1 MSPEVWTAGPYD
13 QWKGFW
19 ASPGGGSVTRMNV
32 GGYVCHLARPVAE
45 EDLRRLLES
54 FALPGRGHRRIPKGR
69 VLGGR
74 SAVWRH
80 ELPGVGA
87 VVVKAYRRG
96 GMLRVLRRRYYV
108 RHGATRP
115 EREVRNLLAARAAG
129 LNVPEPVLGVSRG
142 LVLYHGWLVT
152 RLIAG
157 RSLVE
162 VVRSGSDGLPR
173 VVDEVTR
180 QVGLLV
186 ERRVAHVDLHP
197 GNVFVGDDGVVYV
210 LDFDRACA
218 FAKPVEELRRQYED
232 RWRRAV
238 EKHAL
243 PAVLADR
250 FSEGLGRIAARE
262 A

>member
-1 MSPEVWTAGPYD
+1 MSPDIWTAGPYD
-13 QWKGFW
+13 QWSGFW
-19 ASPGGGSVTRMNV
+19 ASPEGGPVTRKKV
-32 GGYVCHLARPVAE
+32 DCYVCHLARPVAE
-45 EDLRRLLES
+45 DDLRRLLAS
-54 FALPGRGHRRIPKGR
+54 FALPGCGQARIVKDR

-74 SAVWRH
+74 SAIWRH
-80 ELPGVGA
+80 ELPEVGT

-96 GMLRVLRRRYYV
+96 GMLRFFRRRYYV

-142 LVLYHGWLVT
+142 LALYRGWLVT

-162 VVRSGSDGLPR
+162 VVKAGTDGLPL

-180 QVGLLV
+180 QVGLLI

-197 GNVFVGDDGVVYV
+197 GNVFVGDDGAVYM

-218 FAKPVEELRRQYED
+218 FAKPVEELRRQYD
-232 RWRRAV
+232 IRWRRAV

-250 FSEGLGRIAARE
+250 FSEGLSRLAARG